1 MFAWTGKRGG
11 EWLRSKASKE
21 MAYTNKS
28 TLACVQASHP
38 ESGSPDVE
46 SRTMDHDIKSQLD
59 TLARDDGGR
68 LLAALIS
75 RFGDFEL
82 AEDCLQDAYAAAL
95 DAWSRQG
102 LPANPAGW
110 LMTTARNRGIDRM
123 RRAGTLQK
131 KLAQLAPGRSHGSSD
146 RDPPLPDAIPDERL
160 KLIFT
165 CCHPALPIEAQVA
178 LTLRTLGGLTTDE
191 IARAF
196 LVPSATLAQR
206 LVRAKRKISR
216 AGIPFRVPGPRQL
229 SERLDAV
236 MAVIY
241 LIFNEGYQ
249 AHSGPTLVRMD
260 LCQEAIRV
268 ARVLVDLLDAEGLE
282 EHLPEALGLL
292 ALMRLHD
299 SRRPARLDADNELVL
314 LEDQDRSRW
323 DAQLVR
329 AGLDDLDRA
338 LAMDSVGPYQVQAAI
353 SAVHARARTFADTD
367 WLEIVA
373 LYAAL
378 DALAPSPVVTLNR
391 AVAIGMAHGP
401 GHGLRAL
408 EALASEP
415 SMAKYIPFY
424 AARADFQ
431 RRTGDLEGAAGAYRR
446 ALELSDNDTEA
457 RYFRRRLEE
466 LDPDSGAKLSGK
478 GDPSA

>member
-1 MFAWTGKRGG
+1 MFAWTDTRGG
-11 EWLRSKASKE
+11 EWLQSKASRE
-21 MAYTNKS
+21 LASTNRS
-28 TLACVQASHP
+28 TLARVQASRQ
-38 ESGSPDVE
+38 EAGASDVE
-46 SRTMDHDIKSQLD
+46 SRTMDHEVKSQLD
-59 TLARDDGGR
+59 SLARDDGGR

-95 DAWSRQG
+95 VAWSRQG

-123 RRAGTLQK
+123 RRAGTLRE
-131 KLAQLAPGRSHGSSD
+131 KLAHLAPGRSHVSSD
-146 RDPPLPDAIPDERL
+146 RDPPLPEAIPDERL

-216 AGIPFRVPGPRQL
+216 AGIPFRVPDPRKL
-229 SERLDAV
+229 PERLDAV

-249 AHSGPTLVRMD
+249 ARSGETLVRAD
-260 LCQEAIRV
+260 LCQEAIRLGG
-268 ARVLVDLLDAEGLE
+268 VLVDLLTAEGLE
-282 EHLPEALGLL
+282 AHLPEALGLL

-299 SRRPARLDADNELVL
+299 SRRQARLDDAGDLVL
-314 LEDQDRSRW
+314 LEDQDRARW
-323 DAQLVR
+323 DAELMR
-329 AGLDDLDRA
+329 AGLEDLDQA

-367 WLEIVA
+367 WFEIVA

-378 DALAPSPVVTLNR
+378 DALAPSPVVRLNR

-401 GHGLRAL
+401 DDGLQAL

-415 SMAKYIPFY
+415 SMAHY
-424 AARADFQ
+424 RAVL
-431 RRTGDLEGAAGAYRR
+431 RRPRRFPAPRRR
-446 ALELSDNDTEA
+446 ARWRCPCLSA
-457 RYFRRRLEE
+457 
-466 LDPDSGAKLSGK
+466 A
-478 GDPSA
+478 PSS